1 MRFWYLMHQRAAK
14 AVMNLRKCAI
24 LPDHIHS
31 TDVFEGS
38 DQNSDLQ
45 ILSSL
50 LAALIIMPGSWVKVQ
65 IFQNPEL

>member
-14 AVMNLRKCAI
+14 AVMNLRKCAV
-24 LPDHIHS
+24 LRDHTHS

-45 ILSSL
+45 ILSIFFTGS
-50 LAALIIMPGSWVKVQ
+50 ADHYARIMGESSNFSKS
-65 IFQNPEL
+65 